1 MCLRN
6 FEVEEKVESK
16 GEILIYQTDDYQ
28 SQIEVRLENE
38 TVWLTQKLMAELFRT
53 STQNITIHIGNI
65 YSEGELTE
73 NSTCKDYLQVQK
85 EGNRVIERT
94 QKFYN
99 LDVIISVGYR
109 VKSKRGTQFRIW
121 ATKTLK
127 EFLVRGFV
135 LNEKLLKA
143 QAEKLKQL
151 NDTIQV
157 ISAIS
162 LSKYLKSDDKDN
174 FLMLLE
180 RFSTALNILDDYDY
194 NRINKPSGSIS
205 SAYKLE
211 YDEVKII
218 IQKMKSEIGNSEYFG
233 KEKDESLKSSISAIY
248 QTFGGFDLY
257 PMIIEKA
264 VNLLYFLVK
273 NHSFI
278 DGNKRIAAAIFIYF
292 LDKNNIL
299 NNSNLSNDL
308 LVTITLMIAN
318 SKSSDKEIIVNIVA
332 ILLNKM

>member
-1 MCLRN
+1 
-6 FEVEEKVESK
+6 VERKVESK
-16 GEILIYQTDDYQ
+16 GEIIIYQTEDYQ

-38 TVWLTQKLMAELFRT
+38 TVWLTQNQMVHLFD
-53 STQNITIHIGNI
+53 SSKSNISEHIKAI
-65 YSEGELTE
+65 FLEGELE
-73 NSTCKDYLQVQK
+73 SESTVRKFRTVQK
-85 EGNRVIERT
+85 EGSRNVTRDIE
-94 QKFYN
+94 FFN

-162 LSKYLKSDDKDN
+162 MSKYLKSDDKDN
-174 FLMLLE
+174 FLILLQ
-180 RFSTALNILDDYDY
+180 RFSTALNMLDDYDY
-194 NRINKPSGSIS
+194 NRINKPSS
-205 SAYKLE
+205 SLETAYILE
-211 YDEVKII
+211 YDEVKDI
-218 IQKMKSEIGNSEYFG
+218 IQQMKSEIGNSEYFG

-248 QTFGGFDLY
+248 QTFGGVDLY
-257 PMIIEKA
+257 PMKIEKA
-264 VNLLYFLVK
+264 AQLLYFLVK

-299 NNSNLSNDL
+299 NKSNLNNDL

-332 ILLNKM
+332 ILLNKL